1 MSNET
6 ANRWLITAPNPEAVD
21 EWWREASE
29 KSDVRRLSPDF
40 YTYTNGTPPT
50 FAPTASAKIMFT
62 LMYDRDSRVTSIF
75 DQPDRTDVVGGNAYV
90 LSPVLL
96 HSYIIDPSSDTTF
109 VPKPTK
115 TSTGSKVVV

>member
-1 MSNET
+1 MSNES
-6 ANRWLITAPNPEAVD
+6 ANRWLIAAPNPEAVD

-40 YTYTNGTPPT
+40 YTYTNGTPPS

-62 LMYDRDSRVTSIF
+62 LIYDRDSRPTSIF
-75 DQPDRTDVVGGNAYV
+75 NQPDRADVVSGNAYV
-90 LSPVLL
+90 PSPVFLYP
-96 HSYIIDPSSDTTF
+96 HIIDASSDTTF
-109 VPKPTK
+109 VPKPTR